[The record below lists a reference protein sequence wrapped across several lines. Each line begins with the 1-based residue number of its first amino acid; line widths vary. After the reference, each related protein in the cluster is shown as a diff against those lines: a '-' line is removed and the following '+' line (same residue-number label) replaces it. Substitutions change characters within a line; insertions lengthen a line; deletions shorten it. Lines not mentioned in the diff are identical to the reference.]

1 MGAFLAVFLLV
12 MFSFSMA
19 FHIGFGL
26 HLYHYRGLG
35 TTFITLIRFA
45 LGDVDIRAL
54 MRVNSLLG
62 TILMVLF
69 TFLLYLQLIGIAVAV
84 IIRFYQMQ
92 PSDKEASFAWL
103 RNTIEQRDQIID
115 QARSDMRNFHR
126 AVLMAAKRE
135 RQARKRAK
143 TAIESCAKSPASS
156 FTSGGGSFTSGKK
169 RVGALD
175 GPSFGVVASRAV
187 AGGSAGAG
195 WISDIPPPSD
205 VPDPM
210 REAELA
216 FGIKA
221 DDHAQR
227 AIADAAKSTGT

>member
-1 MGAFLAVFLLV
+1 MLLLSQMV
-12 MFSFSMA
+12 NARASM
-19 FHIGFGL
+19 L
-26 HLYHYRGLG
+26 
-35 TTFITLIRFA
+35 
-45 LGDVDIRAL
+45 
-54 MRVNSLLG
+54 LLG
-62 TILMVLF
+62 
-69 TFLLYLQLIGIAVAV
+69 LQSVGA
-84 IIRFYQMQ
+84 Q
-92 PSDKEASFAWL
+92 
-103 RNTIEQRDQIID
+103 
-115 QARSDMRNFHR
+115 QAAPTQSGAEDR

-143 TAIESCAKSPASS
+143 TAIESCAKSPAGS